1 MPMVVAKRNARERTR
16 VHTVNQAFLVLKQ
29 HLPSLRQ
36 FTKRVSKLRI
46 LNAAI
51 NYIETLLKL
60 IQSTETV
67 PQSVISA
74 TLGPIVPTPVRVT
87 QKPPKHSEYSSFQ
100 PIHSRPIPQSIATRQ
115 QSLIAAPIATCAPD
129 HSLVDY
135 RSTLS
140 NSFAPVPVQ
149 MPTIFTPPQ
158 PSFPY
163 VRSLL
168 DYPTNFY
175 QPTTASIPPPPPP
188 PPQPSQPQQSHLIVN
203 QLVPMPTYQCF

>member
-1 MPMVVAKRNARERTR
+1 MVVAKRNARERTR

-51 NYIETLLKL
+51 TYIETLLKL
-60 IQSTETV
+60 IQSSETV

-74 TLGPIVPTPVRVT
+74 TLGPIVPTPVRAT
-87 QKPPKHSEYSSFQ
+87 QKPPKHSESSSFQ
-100 PIHSRPIPQSIATRQ
+100 PLHSRPFPQSIVNRQ

-140 NSFAPVPVQ
+140 SSFAPVPVQ
-149 MPTIFTPPQ
+149 MPSVFSPPQ

-163 VRSLL
+163 MKSLL
-168 DYPTNFY
+168 EYPTYFY
-175 QPTTASIPPPPPP
+175 QPSTAPLPPPPPPP
-188 PPQPSQPQQSHLIVN
+188 PPQQSQQSHLIVN
-203 QLVPMPTYQCF
+203 QLVSMPTYQCF

>member
-51 NYIETLLKL
+51 TYIDTLLKL
-60 IQSTETV
+60 IQSSEAV

-74 TLGPIVPTPVRVT
+74 TLGPIVPTPVRAVHKIS
-87 QKPPKHSEYSSFQ
+87 KPDTVISQ
-100 PIHSRPIPQSIATRQ
+100 PIRPLAPVLPRHETY
-115 QSLIAAPIATCAPD
+115 LPAPIAATCAPD

-135 RSTLS
+135 RST
-140 NSFAPVPVQ
+140 FASSLAPPVPMQ
-149 MPTIFTPPQ
+149 MPSVFSPQ
-158 PSFPY
+158 PTFPY
-163 VRSLL
+163 MKSLL
-168 DYPTNFY
+168 DYPTYFY
-175 QPTTASIPPPPPP
+175 QPSTAPPPPPAP
-188 PPQPSQPQQSHLIVN
+188 TAPQSHLIVN
-203 QLVPMPTYQCF
+203 NQLVPMPSYQCF

>member
-51 NYIETLLKL
+51 SYIENLLKL
-60 IQSTETV
+60 IQSSEAV

-74 TLGPIVPTPVRVT
+74 TLGPIAPTPVRAT
-87 QKPPKHSEYSSFQ
+87 QKSLKPDQSSFQ
-100 PIHSRPIPQSIATRQ
+100 PIHSRPIPQQPIPRQ
-115 QSLIAAPIATCAPD
+115 QSLISAPIATCQPD

-140 NSFAPVPVQ
+140 SSFAPVPVQ
-149 MPTIFTPPQ
+149 MPSVFQPQ
-158 PSFPY
+158 PTFPY
-163 VRSLL
+163 MKSLL
-168 DYPTNFY
+168 EYPTYFY
-175 QPTTASIPPPPPP
+175 QPSTAPPPPPP
-188 PPQPSQPQQSHLIVN
+188 LQSTNQSHLIVN
-203 QLVPMPTYQCF
+203 NPLVPMPSYQCF